1 MENIMKLIY
10 TAQEIKYLNDYF
22 KQNSEILDKEEFV
35 NGVLEI
41 IQRTPA
47 MYKSFIACYES
58 GKYLQPG
65 YLTEINIC
73 ATLAQKFHL
82 TYDTNIVELNLRH
95 QYSNERIFLK
105 EYGGCG
111 MSDIKFIDE
120 NGKTIT
126 IEVKEPLSLG
136 GDFDLGIT
144 EEGKLFPKI
153 ATNREFPEAAK
164 KILDEFNAVDSIFNH
179 LGHNIPL
186 SNTNYLQSILN
197 SYLGDKQI
205 DYIAT
210 YSKDSELIYF
220 PISELINHV
229 DFKGSEIRTAG
240 KNKVNVYTPNAFKKA
255 MNDIGCIIEA
265 NNIVSIPKNAVG
277 YRTARGSNGRIT
289 GIKINSIFYFEI
301 GDIINE
307 DEQFYYANISRG
319 KQLKQG
325 ISVHLNLK

>member
-1 MENIMKLIY
+1 MKLVY
-10 TAQEIKYLNDYF
+10 TIQEIKFLNDYF
-22 KQNSEILDKEEFV
+22 KQNSEILNREDFLA
-35 NGVLEI
+35 GVTDLI
-41 IQRTPA
+41 GRIPA
-47 MYKSFIACYES
+47 MHDSFIACYES

-73 ATLAQKFHL
+73 ATLAQQFNL
-82 TYDTNIVELNLRH
+82 TYCVDVHEVNLRH
-95 QYSNERIFLK
+95 QYSNGIITLK

-111 MSDIKFIDE
+111 MSDIQLIDA
-120 NGKTIT
+120 NGNITI

-136 GDFDLGIT
+136 GDYDLGIT

-153 ATNREFPEAAK
+153 AAGREFPKSAQE
-164 KILDEFNAVDSIFNH
+164 ILNEFNAIDSVFNH

-186 SNTNYLQSILN
+186 SNADYLRNILD
-197 SYLGDKQI
+197 SYLGSKQI
-205 DYIAT
+205 DCIAT
-210 YSKDSELIYF
+210 YSKDNDLIYF
-220 PISELINHV
+220 PISELADHV

-255 MNDIGCIIEA
+255 MCDIGCVINA
-265 NNIVSIPKNAVG
+265 NNIVAMPKSAVG

-301 GDIINE
+301 GDIVSE
-307 DEQFYYANISRG
+307 DDDYYYANINRG

>member
-1 MENIMKLIY
+1 MKLIY

-22 KQNSEILDKEEFV
+22 KNNSESLSKEEFLD
-35 NGVLEI
+35 GVLEL
-41 IQRTPA
+41 IQRIPA
-47 MYKSFIACYES
+47 MYKSFVACYES
-58 GKYLQPG
+58 GRYLQPG

-73 ATLAQKFHL
+73 ATLAQQLDL
-82 TYDTNIVELNLRH
+82 TYDENIVEGNLRH
-95 QYSNERIFLK
+95 QYSSGCVFLK
-105 EYGGCG
+105 EFGGCG
-111 MSDIKFIDE
+111 MSDIQLVDE
-120 NGKTIT
+120 SGCVTT

-153 ATNREFPEAAK
+153 AATREFPKAAQQ
-164 KILDEFNAVDSIFNH
+164 ILDEFNATDSIFNH

-186 SNTNYLQSILN
+186 SNTDYLKSMLD
-197 SYLGDKQI
+197 SYIGDKQI

-210 YSKDSELIYF
+210 YSKDNDLVYFPVSELVD
-220 PISELINHV
+220 HV

-255 MNDIGCIIEA
+255 MSDIGCIINT
-265 NNIVSIPKNAVG
+265 NNIVAIPKNAIG

-301 GDIINE
+301 EDITSE
-307 DEQFYYANISRG
+307 DDQFYYANVSRG

>member
-1 MENIMKLIY
+1 MKLIY

-22 KQNSEILDKEEFV
+22 KNNSESLNREEFLG
-35 NGVLEI
+35 GVLEL
-41 IQRTPA
+41 IQRIPA
-47 MYKSFIACYES
+47 MYKSFVACYES
-58 GKYLQPG
+58 GRYLQPG

-73 ATLAQKFHL
+73 ATLARQL
-82 TYDTNIVELNLRH
+82 DLAYEENIVEGNLRH
-95 QYSNERIFLK
+95 QYSNGRVFLK
-105 EYGGCG
+105 EFGGCG
-111 MSDIKFIDE
+111 MSDIQLVDE
-120 NGKTIT
+120 SGYITT

-153 ATNREFPEAAK
+153 AATREFPKAAQQ
-164 KILDEFNAVDSIFNH
+164 ILDEFNATDSIFNH

-186 SNTNYLQSILN
+186 SNTGYLRSMLD
-197 SYLGDKQI
+197 SYIGDKQI

-210 YSKDSELIYF
+210 YSKDNDLVYFPVSELVD
-220 PISELINHV
+220 HV

-255 MNDIGCIIEA
+255 MNDIGCIMNT
-265 NNIVSIPKNAVG
+265 NNIVAIPKNAIG

-301 GDIINE
+301 KDIMNE
-307 DEQFYYANISRG
+307 DDQFYYANMSRG

>member
-1 MENIMKLIY
+1 MKLIY

-22 KQNSEILDKEEFV
+22 KNNSESLNKEEFLH
-35 NGVLEI
+35 GVLEL

-58 GKYLQPG
+58 GRYLQPG

-73 ATLAQKFHL
+73 ATLAQQLHL
-82 TYDTNIVELNLRH
+82 RYDADVIEINLRH
-95 QYSNERIFLK
+95 QYSDGRIFLK
-105 EYGGCG
+105 EFGGCG
-111 MSDIKFIDE
+111 MSDIQLIDE
-120 NGKTIT
+120 NGHITT

-153 ATNREFPEAAK
+153 AATREFPEAAQ
-164 KILDEFNAVDSIFNH
+164 KILDEFNAIDSIFNH

-186 SNTNYLQSILN
+186 SNTDYLKSILN
-197 SYLGDKQI
+197 SYVGDKQI

-210 YSKDSELIYF
+210 YSKDNDLIYFHVSELID
-220 PISELINHV
+220 HV
-229 DFKGSEIRTAG
+229 DFKGSEIRIAG
-240 KNKVNVYTPNAFKKA
+240 KNKVNVYTPNAFRKA
-255 MNDIGCIIEA
+255 MNDIGCVINA
-265 NNIVSIPKNAVG
+265 KNIVSIPKNVVG

-307 DEQFYYANISRG
+307 DNQFYYANVGKG

>member
-1 MENIMKLIY
+1 MKLIY

-22 KQNSEILDKEEFV
+22 KNNSESLNKEEFLS
-35 NGVLEI
+35 GVLEL

-58 GKYLQPG
+58 GRYLQSG

-73 ATLAQKFHL
+73 ATLAQQFHL
-82 TYDTNIVELNLRH
+82 EYDADITEANLRH
-95 QYSNERIFLK
+95 QYSNGRIILK
-105 EYGGCG
+105 EFGGCG
-111 MSDIKFIDE
+111 MSDIQLVDE
-120 NGKTIT
+120 NGHITT

-153 ATNREFPEAAK
+153 AATREFPEAAQ
-164 KILDEFNAVDSIFNH
+164 KILDEFNEMDSIFNH

-186 SNTNYLQSILN
+186 SNTDYLKSMLD
-197 SYLGDKQI
+197 SYVGDKQI

-210 YSKDSELIYF
+210 YSKDNDLIYF
-220 PISELINHV
+220 PVSELVDHV

-255 MNDIGCIIEA
+255 MNDIGCTIDA
-265 NNIVSIPKNAVG
+265 NNVVSIPKNAVG

-301 GDIINE
+301 GDIVNE
-307 DEQFYYANISRG
+307 DEQFYYANASRG

>member
-1 MENIMKLIY
+1 MKLVY
-10 TAQEIKYLNDYF
+10 TIEEIKYLNQYF
-22 KQNSEILDKEEFV
+22 KTYSDSLNEEEFLTKEILTLLQKA
-35 NGVLEI
+35 
-41 IQRTPA
+41 PA
-47 MYKSFIACYES
+47 MHHGFITSYRS

-73 ATLAQKFHL
+73 ATLAKDMGL
-82 TYDTNIVELNLRH
+82 SYDSNISNTNLRH
-95 QYSNERIFLK
+95 QYSNNNTYLRQ
-105 EYGGCG
+105 YGGCG
-111 MSDIKFIDE
+111 MSDIQLISED
-120 NGKTIT
+120 GKITT

-153 ATNREFPEAAK
+153 SSNREFPDAAQ
-164 KILDEFNAVDSIFNH
+164 KILDEFNKKDSVFNH

-186 SNTNYLQSILN
+186 SNTEYLKEILS

-210 YSKDSELIYF
+210 YSIENEELIYF
-220 PISELINHV
+220 PVSEIYNHV

-240 KNKVNVYTPNAFKKA
+240 KNKLKVYTPNAFKNA
-255 MNDIGCIIEA
+255 LLNINCIIG
-265 NNIVSIPKNAVG
+265 NNDMVAIPKNKVEF
-277 YRTARGSNGRIT
+277 RIARGSNGRVT
-289 GIKINSIFYFEI
+289 GIKINPIFMFEI
-301 GDIINE
+301 NDIVDE
-307 DEQFYYANISRG
+307 DDKFYYANINKG